1 MFKLFINTTDNFL
14 CNNLKSI
21 FEKAEKKYQNNSID
35 LFTELKKLE
44 LNALVSREQN
54 SSSFE
59 KNVKLKLKILLGIF
73 FVAIPLF
80 AFVSFTYVLHAKYS
94 YAFIFT
100 FAIAVFATMRME
112 KIIHRYA
119 QKRCSKLRCS

>member
-1 MFKLFINTTDNFL
+1 MFKLFLNTTDNFL
-14 CNNLKSI
+14 CNNLKTI
-21 FEKAEKKYQNNSID
+21 FEKAEKKYQDSSVD
-35 LFTELKKLE
+35 LFKELEKLE
-44 LNALVSREQN
+44 LNALVSREHD
-54 SSSFE
+54 SSNFE
-59 KNVKLKLKILLGIF
+59 KNVKLKLKIVLGIF

-80 AFVSFTYVLHAKYS
+80 AFVSFTYLFHGQYS

-100 FAIAVFATMRME
+100 FAIALFATMRME